1 MLYEGLTTTL
11 NIVFYN
17 YIINYFNFQAY
28 TSKIFAR
35 MFQIQLRYFQ
45 YILSL
50 AIFVGILISST
61 PLISSCFVGLTL
73 IWLTE
78 MLSGQFDIN
87 SDKYYVVLIL
97 LLLSFSSVTFKNIFS
112 SIEPHETFIIFLVVL
127 MIYFIFQSDVNIFKI
142 GNSIFITVITF
153 LVNGYIVDSLFQEN
167 IFYISYIF
175 LLLLFLK
182 TLATYFNVQF
192 GNFQFFFNF
201 FLIFIVFNGVS
212 TFYDYKT
219 VNIII
224 GGTSIA
230 LFTTFITHV
239 FTKLRFEYEITSKLS
254 NQIYVF
260 DYMFAFVLSLYFVD
274 ALNVLNGLF

>member
-87 SDKYYVVLIL
+87 SDKYYIVLIL
-97 LLLSFSSVTFKNIFS
+97 LLLSFSSVTFNNIFS
-112 SIEPHETFIIFLVVL
+112 SIEPYETFIIFLVVL

-167 IFYISYIF
+167 IFYISYIY

-224 GGTSIA
+224 GGTSIS
-230 LFTTFITHV
+230 LFTTFLTHV

>member
-1 MLYEGLTTTL
+1 
-11 NIVFYN
+11 
-17 YIINYFNFQAY
+17 
-28 TSKIFAR
+28 

-45 YILSL
+45 FILSL
-50 AIFVGILISST
+50 AIFIGILTSSK

-73 IWLTE
+73 VWLSE

-87 SDKYYVVLIL
+87 SEKYYVILVL
-97 LLLSFSSVTFKNIFS
+97 LLLSFSSVAFVNLFS
-112 SIEPHETFIIFLVVL
+112 SIEPYATFIIFIVILN
-127 MIYFIFQSDVNIFKI
+127 IYFLFQSDVNIFKI
-142 GNSIFITVITF
+142 GNSIFITAITF
-153 LVNGYIVDSLFQEN
+153 LVNGYIVDPLFQEN

-175 LLLLFLK
+175 LILLFLK
-182 TLATYFNVQF
+182 TLATYFNVQL

-201 FLIFIVFNGVS
+201 FLIFIVFNGMS

-219 VNIII
+219 INIFI

-230 LFTTFITHV
+230 LFTTFITYV

-260 DYMFAFVLSLYFVD
+260 DYMFAFVLSLYLLD
-274 ALNVLNGLF
+274 ALNVVNGLF

>member
-50 AIFVGILISST
+50 ALFVGILISST

-112 SIEPHETFIIFLVVL
+112 SIEPYETFIIFLVVL

-142 GNSIFITVITF
+142 GNSIFITIITF

-201 FLIFIVFNGVS
+201 FSIFIVFNGVS

-230 LFTTFITHV
+230 LFTTFITQV

>member
-1 MLYEGLTTTL
+1 MF
-11 NIVFYN
+11 VN
-17 YIINYFNFQAY
+17 YIIKFFNFQVY
-28 TSKIFAR
+28 PSKIFAR

-73 IWLTE
+73 VWLSE

-87 SDKYYVVLIL
+87 SEKYYVILIL
-97 LLLSFSSVTFKNIFS
+97 LLLSFSSVTFVNLFS
-112 SIEPHETFIIFLVVL
+112 SIEPYVTFIIFIVVL
-127 MIYFIFQSDVNIFKI
+127 NIYFLFQSDVNIFKI

-153 LVNGYIVDSLFQEN
+153 LVNGYIVDPLFQEN
-167 IFYISYIF
+167 IFYLSYIF

-182 TLATYFNVQF
+182 TIATYFKIQL

-201 FLIFIVFNGVS
+201 FLIFIVFNGMS

-219 VNIII
+219 VNIFI

-230 LFTTFITHV
+230 LFTTFITYV

-260 DYMFAFVLSLYFVD
+260 DYMFAFVLSLYLLD
-274 ALNVLNGLF
+274 ALNVVNGLF

>member
-1 MLYEGLTTTL
+1 MF
-11 NIVFYN
+11 VN
-17 YIINYFNFQAY
+17 YIIKFFKFQAY
-28 TSKIFAR
+28 PSKIFAK

-50 AIFVGILISST
+50 SIFVGILISST
-61 PLISSCFVGLTL
+61 PLILSCFVGLTL
-73 IWLTE
+73 VWLTE

-87 SDKYYVVLIL
+87 SDNYYVILIL
-97 LLLSFSSVTFKNIFS
+97 LLLSFSSVTLVNLFS
-112 SIEPHETFIIFLVVL
+112 FIEPYETFIIFLVIL
-127 MIYFIFQSDVNIFKI
+127 MIYFLFQSDVNIFKI

-153 LVNGYIVDSLFQEN
+153 LVNGYIVDPSFQEN
-167 IFYISYIF
+167 IFYIAYIF

-182 TLATYFNVQF
+182 TLATYFNIQF

-201 FLIFIVFNGVS
+201 FLVFIVFNGIS

-219 VNIII
+219 VNIFI
-224 GGTSIA
+224 GGASIA

-260 DYMFAFVLSLYFVD
+260 DYMFAFVLSLYLVD
-274 ALNVLNGLF
+274 ALNVVNGLF

>member
-97 LLLSFSSVTFKNIFS
+97 LLVSFSSVTFKNIFS
-112 SIEPHETFIIFLVVL
+112 SIEPYETFIIFLVVL

-230 LFTTFITHV
+230 LFTTFINHV
-239 FTKLRFEYEITSKLS
+239 FIKLRFEYEITSKLS

>member
-1 MLYEGLTTTL
+1 MF
-11 NIVFYN
+11 VN
-17 YIINYFNFQAY
+17 YILKFFNFQVY
-28 TSKIFAR
+28 PSKIFAR

-73 IWLTE
+73 VWLSE

-87 SDKYYVVLIL
+87 SEKYYVILVL
-97 LLLSFSSVTFKNIFS
+97 LLLSFSSVAFVNLFS
-112 SIEPHETFIIFLVVL
+112 SIDPYIKIKMLFS
-127 MIYFIFQSDVNIFKI
+127 QSEI

-153 LVNGYIVDSLFQEN
+153 LVNGYIVDPLFQEN

-175 LLLLFLK
+175 LILLFLK
-182 TLATYFNVQF
+182 TLATYFNVQL

-201 FLIFIVFNGVS
+201 FLIFIVFNGMS

-219 VNIII
+219 VNIFI

-230 LFTTFITHV
+230 LFTTFITYV

-260 DYMFAFVLSLYFVD
+260 DYMFAFVLSLYLVD
-274 ALNVLNGLF
+274 ALNVVNGLF

>member
-1 MLYEGLTTTL
+1 
-11 NIVFYN
+11 
-17 YIINYFNFQAY
+17 
-28 TSKIFAR
+28 

-50 AIFVGILISST
+50 SIFVGILISST
-61 PLISSCFVGLTL
+61 PLISSSFVGLTL

-78 MLSGQFDIN
+78 MLSGQFDVN
-87 SDKYYVVLIL
+87 GDKYYVILIL
-97 LLLSFSSVTFKNIFS
+97 LLLSFSSVTFENFYP
-112 SIEPHETFIIFLVVL
+112 SIETYVTLFIFLLVL
-127 MIYFIFQSDVNIFKI
+127 MIYFLLQPDVNVFKI
-142 GNSIFITVITF
+142 GNGVFLTAITF
-153 LVNGYIVDSLFQEN
+153 LVNGYIVDPLFQEN
-167 IFYISYIF
+167 IFHISYIF

-182 TLATYFNVQF
+182 TLATYLNVQF

-219 VNIII
+219 VNIFIV
-224 GGTSIA
+224 GTSVA

-274 ALNVLNGLF
+274 TLTVINGLF

>member
-1 MLYEGLTTTL
+1 
-11 NIVFYN
+11 
-17 YIINYFNFQAY
+17 
-28 TSKIFAR
+28 

-73 IWLTE
+73 VWLTE

-97 LLLSFSSVTFKNIFS
+97 LLLSFSSITFVNIFS
-112 SIEPHETFIIFLVVL
+112 PIEPYETFIIFLVVL
-127 MIYFIFQSDVNIFKI
+127 MIYFLFQSDVNIFKI
-142 GNSIFITVITF
+142 GNSLFLTVITF
-153 LVNGYIVDSLFQEN
+153 LVNGFIVDPFFQEN
-167 IFYISYIF
+167 IFYLAYIF

-201 FLIFIVFNGVS
+201 FLIFIIFSGIS
-212 TFYDYKT
+212 SFYDFKT

-224 GGTSIA
+224 AGTSVA
-230 LFTTFITHV
+230 LFTTFITYV

-254 NQIYVF
+254 SQIYVF
-260 DYMFAFVLSLYFVD
+260 DYMFAFLLSLYLLD
-274 ALNVLNGLF
+274 ALNVVNGLF

>member
-1 MLYEGLTTTL
+1 
-11 NIVFYN
+11 
-17 YIINYFNFQAY
+17 
-28 TSKIFAR
+28 

-50 AIFVGILISST
+50 SIFVGIVISST
-61 PLISSCFVGLTL
+61 PLISSSFVGLTL

-78 MLSGQFDIN
+78 MLSGQFDVN
-87 SDKYYVVLIL
+87 GDKYYVILIL
-97 LLLSFSSVTFKNIFS
+97 LLLSFSSVTFENFYP
-112 SIEPHETFIIFLVVL
+112 SIETYVTLFIFLLVL
-127 MIYFIFQSDVNIFKI
+127 MIYFLFQPVVNIFKI
-142 GNSIFITVITF
+142 GNAIFLTVIAF
-153 LVNGYIVDSLFQEN
+153 LVNGYIVDPLFQEN
-167 IFYISYIF
+167 IFHISYIF

-182 TLATYFNVQF
+182 TFATYLNVQF

-219 VNIII
+219 VNIFI
-224 GGTSIA
+224 GGTSVA

-274 ALNVLNGLF
+274 ALNVINGLF

>member
-1 MLYEGLTTTL
+1 
-11 NIVFYN
+11 
-17 YIINYFNFQAY
+17 
-28 TSKIFAR
+28 

-50 AIFVGILISST
+50 AIFAGILISST

-73 IWLTE
+73 VWFTE

-87 SDKYYVVLIL
+87 SDKYYVILIL
-97 LLLSFSSVTFKNIFS
+97 LLLSFSSVSFENLFFT
-112 SIEPHETFIIFLVVL
+112 IEPYETFIIFLVVL
-127 MIYFIFQSDVNIFKI
+127 MIYFLFQADVNIFKI

-153 LVNGYIVDSLFQEN
+153 LVNGYIVDPFFQEN
-167 IFYISYIF
+167 IFYIAYIF

-182 TLATYFNVQF
+182 TLATYLNVQF

-224 GGTSIA
+224 AGTSTA
-230 LFTTFITHV
+230 LLTTFITHV

-260 DYMFAFVLSLYFVD
+260 DYMFAFVLSLYLVD
-274 ALNVLNGLF
+274 ALYVVNGLF

>member
-97 LLLSFSSVTFKNIFS
+97 LLVSFSSVTFKNIFS
-112 SIEPHETFIIFLVVL
+112 SIEPYETFIIFLVVL
-127 MIYFIFQSDVNIFKI
+127 MIYFISQSDVNIFKI

-230 LFTTFITHV
+230 LFTTFINHV
-239 FTKLRFEYEITSKLS
+239 FIKLRFEYEITSKLS

>member
-1 MLYEGLTTTL
+1 MLYEDLTTTL

-87 SDKYYVVLIL
+87 SDKYYVVLIFL
-97 LLLSFSSVTFKNIFS
+97 LVSFSSVTFKNIFS
-112 SIEPHETFIIFLVVL
+112 SIEPYKTFIIFLVVL
-127 MIYFIFQSDVNIFKI
+127 MIYFISQSDVNIFKI

-230 LFTTFITHV
+230 LFTTFINHV
-239 FTKLRFEYEITSKLS
+239 FIKLRFEYEITSKLS